1 MRFMMLLKSD
11 ANTEAGVMPSAEIL
25 TAMGKY
31 NEELFNSGALLAGEG
46 LHPSA
51 KGFRIRNSGGSL
63 TITDGPFP
71 ETHELLAGYWMIK
84 ADSKEEAIE
93 WAKRVPFEA
102 GGPSATGD
110 GTGQIE
116 IRQLFELEDFP
127 VNENE
132 SGWREQEAEMREQ
145 SENGSM
151 NAAAHAGEG
160 GGKKLKYLMMFK
172 ANERSEAGIL
182 PTEEELATTG
192 ALMGELAEKGIIVE
206 GEGLQASSKGARVYF
221 NNGKRTVVD
230 GPFPETKELIAG
242 YCVVQVDSREEAL
255 EIAKRGAL
263 AGGDSDCEI
272 RQVFQASDFSPEL
285 HAEVPEV
292 FAAERE
298 MRAAGKV

>member
-31 NEELFNSGALLAGEG
+31 NQELFDSGKLIAGEG
-46 LHPSA
+46 LQPSS
-51 KGFRIRNSGGSL
+51 KGFRIRNRGGNL

-93 WAKRVPFEA
+93 WAKRVPFES

-116 IRQLFELEDFP
+116 IRQVFELDDFP

-132 SGWREQEAEMREQ
+132 SGWREQEAELREK
-145 SENGSM
+145 SGNGSLG
-151 NAAAHAGEG
+151 AAADAGAG
-160 GGKKLKYLMMFK
+160 GANKLKYLMMFK
-172 ANERSEAGIL
+172 ADERSEAGVL
-182 PTEEELATTG
+182 PSEEELATMG

-206 GEGLQASSKGARVYF
+206 GEGLQPSSKGARVYF
-221 NNGKRTVVD
+221 SNGKRTVVD
-230 GPFPETKELIAG
+230 GPFPETKELMAG

-263 AGGDSDCEI
+263 AGGDCDCEI
-272 RQVFQASDFSPEL
+272 RQVFQTSDFPAEL
-285 HAEVPEV
+285 VAEVPEV
-292 FAAERE
+292 FEAERE
-298 MRAAGKV
+298 MRGGKG